1 MRINVKVFGLT
12 VLAVELE
19 LPPALEVEDE
29 EEVDGDVRLT
39 TSDHTIAFGFNP
51 LYIDEYWE
59 EESDANVQENA

>member
-19 LPPALEVEDE
+19 LPPALEIEDE
-29 EEVDGDVRLT
+29 EYESDVRLT

-51 LYIDEYWE
+51 LNIDEYWE
-59 EESDANVQENA
+59 GEDHANIQENA

>member
-19 LPPALEVEDE
+19 LPPALEVEE
-29 EEVDGDVRLT
+29 EEFEGDARLT

-51 LYIDEYWE
+51 LNIDEYWE
-59 EESDANVQENA
+59 DEDHANIQENA

>member
-19 LPPALEVEDE
+19 LPPALEVEE
-29 EEVDGDVRLT
+29 EEFEGDARLT
-39 TSDHTIAFGFNP
+39 TSDHTSAFGFNP
-51 LYIDEYWE
+51 LNIDEYWE

>member
-1 MRINVKVFGLT
+1 MRINVKLLGLT

-19 LPPALEVEDE
+19 LPALEVEDE

-51 LYIDEYWE
+51 LNIDEYWE
-59 EESDANVQENA
+59 DEDHANIQENA